1 MEQLQASKLAGVEFD
16 AKASQGTMYKNYC
29 DYLKR
34 NYGAALIM
42 NMMNLN
48 APGDDQCILAFEGCI
63 QKNFTENIRYKY
75 FNLND

>member
-16 AKASQGTMYKNYC
+16 SKANQETMYRNYC

-48 APGDDQCILAFEGCI
+48 APGDDQTILAFEGCI
-63 QKNFTENIRYKY
+63 QKNFTDNVRYKY
-75 FNLND
+75 FNIND